1 MAELGLFRVV
11 TTTPPLRGI
20 HLRPLGE
27 LFSDDDL
34 EVVYGDGKQFD
45 IMKNTLERTLSF
57 SPFTSYD

>member
-1 MAELGLFRVV
+1 MADWGLFLVV

-34 EVVYGDGKQFD
+34 EVVYGGGKQFD
-45 IMKNTLERTLSF
+45 IMRNALEQTLTF
-57 SPFTSYD
+57 SPWTSYD

>member
-1 MAELGLFRVV
+1 MADWGLFRVA

-34 EVVYGDGKQFD
+34 EVLYGGGKQFD
-45 IMKNTLERTLSF
+45 IMKKTLEQTLTLS
-57 SPFTSYD
+57 PLTSYD